1 MTFQSIHVVDL
12 PYLFMGGP
20 FGGRF
25 YFKIIFLKP
34 LTYNYD
40 KLFVSIENV
49 LSCHSSLLAETGS

>member
-1 MTFQSIHVVDL
+1 MTFRLLLGVDL

-25 YFKIIFLKP
+25 YFKIIFLKR

-40 KLFVSIENV
+40 KLFVSIM
-49 LSCHSSLLAETGS
+49 

>member
-1 MTFQSIHVVDL
+1 MKLMTFQSIHVVDL

-25 YFKIIFLKP
+25 YFKITFLKP

-40 KLFVSIENV
+40 KLFVNIM
-49 LSCHSSLLAETGS
+49 